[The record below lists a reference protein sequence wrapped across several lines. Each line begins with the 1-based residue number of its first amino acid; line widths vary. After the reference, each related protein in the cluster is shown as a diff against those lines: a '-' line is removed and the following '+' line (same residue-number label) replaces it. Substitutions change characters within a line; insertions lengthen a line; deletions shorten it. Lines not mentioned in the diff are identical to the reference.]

1 MQQQHNEVQLVTTD
15 IPSLILLYDQEEIL
29 VLCVAAPA
37 VATTIHYI
45 ELSTDRLVF
54 VRF

>member
-1 MQQQHNEVQLVTTD
+1 MQLVTTD
-15 IPSLILLYDQEEIL
+15 ITSLIILYDQEEIL
-29 VLCVAAPA
+29 VLCVAAA
-37 VATTIHYI
+37 AAAAATTIHNI